1 MMKKM
6 TNKIIDQLEDS
17 GYETYIV
24 GGCVRDE
31 LLNRK
36 NFDIDIT
43 TTAKPDEIKEVFKNY
58 KIIDIGAKFGTIKVL
73 DKENEYE
80 ITSMRCESGYSDKR
94 HPEKIAFTND
104 IIKDL
109 QRRDFT
115 INAMAKR
122 NGEILDLF
130 DGKKD
135 LENKIIRAVGNPD
148 NRIKEDVL
156 RSLRAV
162 RFATSLDFNIEEN
175 LKSAIRKHAASIDA
189 ISKERVQVEINKI
202 LLADNQ
208 KMGIKILDDVGLLPY
223 IFPEVY
229 KTKGFNQHSSF
240 HVDDLYNHTLS
251 VLEKTP
257 PILEVRM
264 AALYH
269 DVGKVDTFFLDENGE
284 GRFFGH
290 QNLSEEL
297 LIKRLKTLKYSNK
310 FIENTSVLVKR
321 HMDNTNTYTKKS
333 IRKLLRNIGEE
344 NLLNL
349 FKLQRADVLSTKY
362 ADDSNI
368 DLGIKLLEEIKN
380 DNVPTNKS
388 QIKINGNDLKK
399 LGFKEG
405 KELGQTLKIIE
416 NLVYEEKLNNDKK
429 EIINYIKSNILNVD

>member
-1 MMKKM
+1 M

-122 NGEILDLF
+122 NGEILDPF

-208 KMGIKILDDVGLLPY
+208 KRGIKILDDVGLLPY

-399 LGFKEG
+399 MGFKEG

-429 EIINYIKSNILNVD
+429 EIINYIKSNILNVDW

>member
-1 MMKKM
+1 MKKM

-58 KIIDIGAKFGTIKVL
+58 RIIDIGAKFGTIKVL

>member
-1 MMKKM
+1 M

-31 LLNRK
+31 FLNRK

-122 NGEILDLF
+122 NGEILDPF

-175 LKSAIRKHAASIDA
+175 LKSAIRNHAASIDE

-202 LLADNQ
+202 LLAGNQ
-208 KMGIKILDDVGLLPY
+208 KRGIKILDDVGLLPY

-429 EIINYIKSNILNVD
+429 EIINYIKSNILNVDW

>member
-1 MMKKM
+1 M

-31 LLNRK
+31 FLNRK

-122 NGEILDLF
+122 NGEILDPF

-175 LKSAIRKHAASIDA
+175 LKSAIRKHAASIDE

-208 KMGIKILDDVGLLPY
+208 KRGIKILDDVGLLTY

-269 DVGKVDTFFLDENGE
+269 DVGKVDKFFLDENGE

-297 LIKRLKTLKYSNK
+297 LIKRLKALKYSNK

-333 IRKLLRNIGEE
+333 IRKLLRNIGED
-344 NLLNL
+344 NLLRL
-349 FKLQRADVLSTKY
+349 FALQRADVLATRY
-362 ADDSNI
+362 GNDSNI
-368 DLGIKLLEEIKN
+368 DLGLKLLEEIK
-380 DNVPTNKS
+380 DDDIPKTRS
-388 QIKINGNDLKK
+388 EIKINGNDLKQ

-405 KELGQTLKIIE
+405 KELGDTIRKIE
-416 NLVYEEKLNNDKK
+416 NLIYDEKLKNNKK
-429 EIINYIKSNILNVD
+429 DIINYINSRLKNVD